1 MTTHHRHSGK
11 IDSAERQKMHTLS
24 AAKRRKIIKKVLFV
38 TLCILAVMMT
48 LTVAWAYLIDSQP

>member
-1 MTTHHRHSGK
+1 
-11 IDSAERQKMHTLS
+11 MHTLS